1 MKGNAKT
8 LVAVYLAAVICVLVV
23 VGRYVV
29 HIDPF
34 FHYHKPYTET
44 YFYSLD
50 NQRSQNDGITK
61 NFKYDALI
69 TGTSMTENFKTS
81 ELDEIFGVSSVKVS
95 FSGGSYK
102 EINDNLVTALDYN
115 PDLKMIVRGL
125 DMGMFF
131 DEADRMRGDLGSY
144 PTYLYDKNIWNDVQ
158 YIFNRDVIFNRVYPM
173 EIARQKEGFVPGITS
188 FDQYSYWMTGYH
200 FGIETVCPE
209 GVSIQKPEELV
220 HLTEEEKER
229 IHENID
235 QNVTSLAKNHPNVDF
250 YYFFTPYS
258 VLWWQPLVA
267 DGNIYRQVEA
277 EQLII
282 EDILQYG
289 NIKLYSFNNRTD
301 ITTDLN
307 NYKDT
312 THYGIWINSLMLRW
326 MRDGKYQ
333 LTKENYKE
341 YLEQELSFYT
351 AFDYGQL
358 NGQEDYVNDY
368 YAEALLNQE
377 MNGTEPL
384 KFSEEMLREG
394 DLNGADVVEDQYDG
408 AAGIECHGSVQK
420 ISQENQPIDD
430 YLISGEYAGCKLAIE
445 DIGAYRYLVFYG
457 GKNRNHVQPSV
468 YICNEDNEVLASYTA
483 DYHDLD
489 NEWHQYLIDV
499 SQLQGK
505 VTIIFNGGYVDV
517 TGSAD
522 SSYTFSDITLY

>member
-8 LVAVYLAAVICVLVV
+8 LVAVHMAAVICALVV
-23 VGRYVV
+23 VGWHVV

-34 FHYHKPYTET
+34 FHYHKPYTEI
-44 YFYSLD
+44 YFYRL
-50 NQRSQNDGITK
+50 NNERSQNDGITK
-61 NFKYDALI
+61 NFEYDALI

-81 ELDEIFGVSSVKVS
+81 ELDEIFGVSSVKVP

-102 EINDNLVTALDYN
+102 EINDNLVTALDYH

-125 DMGMFF
+125 DMYSFF
-131 DEADRMRGDLGSY
+131 DEADRMREDLGSY

-173 EIARQKEGFVPGITS
+173 ESVRQKEGFVPGVAS
-188 FDQYSYWMTGYH
+188 FDQYSYWMTAYH
-200 FGIETVCPE
+200 FGIGTACPE
-209 GVSIQKPEELV
+209 GVSMQEAEEAV

-235 QNVTSLAKNHPNVDF
+235 QNVTSLARNYPNVDF

-258 VLWWQPLVA
+258 ILWWQALVT
-267 DGNIYRQVEA
+267 DGNIYRQIEA
-277 EQLII
+277 EQLVI
-282 EDILQYG
+282 EDILACN

-307 NYKDT
+307 NYRDT
-312 THYGIWINSLMLRW
+312 IHYGSWINSLMLRW

-351 AFDYGQL
+351 TFDYGQL

-368 YAEALLNQE
+368 YAEALLNKE
-377 MNGTEPL
+377 INGTEPL
-384 KFSEEMLREG
+384 KFSEEMLWEG
-394 DLNGADVVEDQYDG
+394 ELNSADVVEDQYDG
-408 AAGIECHGSVQK
+408 AAGIECHGTVQR
-420 ISQENQPIDD
+420 ISQENPSIAD
-430 YLISGEYAGCKLAIE
+430 YLISVEYVGCKLEIE
-445 DIGAYRYLVFYG
+445 DIGVYRYLVFYG
-457 GKNRNHVQPSV
+457 RKNRDHGQPSV
-468 YICNEDNEVLASYTA
+468 CMYNEDNEVLASCAA

-505 VTIIFNGGYVDV
+505 VTIIFNGGYVDS

-522 SSYTFSDITLY
+522 SSYTFSNITLY